1 MSELEKALEFNRS
14 IRDAL
19 RTVYAA
25 LNKGQQQKLIKDEK
39 VKELFDRYK
48 VIPDTEVM

>member
-1 MSELEKALEFNRS
+1 MSELEKAIEFNRS

-19 RTVYAA
+19 LTVYNA
-25 LNKGQQQKLIKDEK
+25 LNQGQQQKLLKDEK

-48 VIPDTEVM
+48 ILEGEE